1 MIAAVMITKN
11 SKNERSKRNN
21 VVAISALLAWGCMND
36 NAFAEDGDSGSIYY
50 ASRGSFR
57 YPFAIHNGVGY
68 EKMQIPTTGLFY
80 VPKNK
85 IAFVTRKVYYGTPL
99 R

>member
-1 MIAAVMITKN
+1 MTMHSLKTATQEVFTTT
-11 SKNERSKRNN
+11 
-21 VVAISALLAWGCMND
+21 LL
-36 NAFAEDGDSGSIYY
+36 EE
-50 ASRGSFR
+50 GSFR

-80 VPKNK
+80 VPKNN

-99 R
+99 RYALILLEAVIFPCFFVFFNCIE